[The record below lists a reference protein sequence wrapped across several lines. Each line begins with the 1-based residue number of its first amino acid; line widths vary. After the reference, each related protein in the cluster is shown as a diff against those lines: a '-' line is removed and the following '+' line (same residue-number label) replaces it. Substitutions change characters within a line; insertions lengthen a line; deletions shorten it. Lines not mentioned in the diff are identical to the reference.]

1 MSTFKDFNKI
11 YKTFKD
17 KIYNYFL
24 FKTNFDKELSEDLTE
39 EVFEK
44 VIENINSLKDENNLK
59 VWIYRIAHN
68 KLVDYFRK
76 KKDLLIFDDED
87 ENIDSKIT
95 NELEYLSNNNFLEN
109 NKLNIVLVKVAYADS
124 VNTDKSAVSNIL
136 LEIIKLN
143 EKIELEFEQIKDIEE
158 KENIKL
164 EKINNKKEERNKNI
178 KEKSK
183 NKSFGNK

>member
-95 NELEYLSNNNFLEN
+95 NERESKNEDINTLIDTKIKLKIIEKSIQELNESDRYIITLKFIDDLDYDELEEIL
-109 NKLNIVLVKVAYADS
+109 NKNKVAIRTSISRAL
-124 VNTDKSAVSNIL
+124 K
-136 LEIIKLN
+136 KL
-143 EKIELEFEQIKDIEE
+143 KDIV
-158 KENIKL
+158 
-164 EKINNKKEERNKNI
+164 NKYQ
-178 KEKSK
+178 
-183 NKSFGNK
+183 

>member
-95 NELEYLSNNNFLEN
+95 NERESKNED
-109 NKLNIVLVKVAYADS
+109 I
-124 VNTDKSAVSNIL
+124 NTLIDTK
-136 LEIIKLN
+136 IKL
-143 EKIELEFEQIKDIEE
+143 K
-158 KENIKL
+158 
-164 EKINNKKEERNKNI
+164 I